1 MRELVSSTTMQKPMI
16 ALMEPDALRGGLSLE
31 EIETQ
36 LVEAEASYSKWDFP
50 QTTPPGQALYEH
62 LFAADSIEWNRKRHG
77 RSQMNTCASSLPA
90 TIARCFVSR
99 RCRYRRVPGCERE
112 QRVRSRF
119 IKPPDDRSN
128 RRVRR

>member
-50 QTTPPGQALYEH
+50 QTTPLGQALYEH
-62 LFAADSIEWNRKRHG
+62 LFAADSIEWNRKRHC
-77 RSQMNTCASSLPA
+77 RNQMSASS
-90 TIARCFVSR
+90 
-99 RCRYRRVPGCERE
+99 
-112 QRVRSRF
+112 RS
-119 IKPPDDRSN
+119 
-128 RRVRR
+128 V